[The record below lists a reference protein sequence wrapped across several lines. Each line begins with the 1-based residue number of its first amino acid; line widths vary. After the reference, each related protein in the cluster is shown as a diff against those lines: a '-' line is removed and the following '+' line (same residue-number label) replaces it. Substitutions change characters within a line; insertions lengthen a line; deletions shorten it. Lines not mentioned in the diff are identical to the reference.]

1 MEAGRCNVHDR
12 GMCEHSLTLDVP
24 EHGTWH
30 LQDLIGAWRGHAF
43 PQGLTSAPQWLAIRL
58 NRFKFESGR
67 MQKLRSEMMW
77 SDHVNMPLFIGDNLD
92 THDVPYEFT
101 AFAIHLGEHVQSG
114 HYRALLYDQD
124 SWSMHYCDDDKRSK
138 TIRTFQCVSR
148 DVYIVFLS
156 KRDI

>member
-1 MEAGRCNVHDR
+1 MMQGWRHGGEQHDIRDFFEHLLSRCQVSPFHGTWEARVLEAGRCNVHDR

-77 SDHVNMPLFIGDNLD
+77 SDHVNMPLFIGGNLE

-101 AFAIHLGEHVQSG
+101 AFAIHLGG
-114 HYRALLYDQD
+114 
-124 SWSMHYCDDDKRSK
+124 
-138 TIRTFQCVSR
+138 RTCS
-148 DVYIVFLS
+148 IWTL
-156 KRDI
+156 